1 MPGMPEISAARYRA
15 GQGEPLVL
23 VHGFTATWRC
33 WMPVL
38 AELVPRFD
46 VLAPTLHGHA
56 GGPPPPTG
64 PAHSTEEAADHLE
77 KLLDDQGVGEA
88 HFAGNSM
95 GGALSLE
102 MAKRGRAKSV
112 VAISPG
118 GGWRAD
124 DTAEGERIIKWFER
138 QRKMGERGAKYTPRL
153 MRRPGLRKILLRDVM
168 VHGELVSPS
177 EAVDLAEGSRG
188 CTVVDDVFATIRSG
202 TALLRDLDR
211 ISCPT
216 LVVWGAKDRIL
227 PMDRH
232 AARFREEIPGVQFRV
247 LPGLGHTPMWDDA
260 GQIAGIIADWASTS
274 VPQAPVQRVEEP
286 AQAG

>member
-1 MPGMPEISAARYRA
+1 MAEISAARYRA
-15 GQGEPLVL
+15 GEGETLVL
-23 VHGFTATWRC
+23 VHGFTATWGC
-33 WMPVL
+33 WKPVL
-38 AELVPRFD
+38 ADLVPRFD

-64 PAHSTEEAADHLE
+64 PAHSTEEAANHLE
-77 KLLDDQGVGEA
+77 TLLDEQGVGEA

-118 GGWRAD
+118 GGWRAE
-124 DTAEGERIIKWFER
+124 DTAEGERIIKWFQR
-138 QRKMGERGAKYTPRL
+138 QRKMGEQFAAWTPRL
-153 MRRPGLRKILLRDVM
+153 MKRPGLRKILLRDVM
-168 VHGELVSPS
+168 VHGELVSPR
-177 EAVDLAEGSRG
+177 EAIELAEGSRG
-188 CTVVDDVFATIRSG
+188 CTVVDDVFETIRKG
-202 TALLRDLDR
+202 TALLTDLDR

-216 LVVWGAKDRIL
+216 LVVWGSKDRIL

-260 GQIAGIIADWASTS
+260 GLVAEIIADWASRS
-274 VPQAPVQRVEEP
+274 AGAARVERVEEA
-286 AQAG
+286 AQAS

>member
-1 MPGMPEISAARYRA
+1 MPHMPEISAARYRA
-15 GQGEPLVL
+15 GEGEPLVL

-33 WMPVL
+33 WKPVL
-38 AELVPRFD
+38 ADLVPRFD

-56 GGPPPPTG
+56 GGPPPPAG
-64 PAHSTEEAADHLE
+64 PAHSTEEAANHLE
-77 KLLDDQGVGEA
+77 TLLDEQGVGEA

-118 GGWRAD
+118 GGWRPED
-124 DTAEGERIIKWFER
+124 KAEGERIIKWFER
-138 QRKMGERGAKYTPRL
+138 QRKLGEKSAKYVPRL
-153 MRRPGLRKILLRDVM
+153 MRRPSLRKILLRDVM

-188 CTVVDDVFATIRSG
+188 CTVIDDVFATIRSG

-216 LVVWGAKDRIL
+216 LVVWGSKDRIL

-232 AARFREEIPGVQFRV
+232 TARFRAEIPGVQFRV

-260 GQIAGIIADWASTS
+260 GLIAGIIADWASTS
-274 VPQAPVQRVEEP
+274 AAQVGVERVEET
-286 AQAG
+286 AQAS

>member
-1 MPGMPEISAARYRA
+1 MPEISDARYRA
-15 GQGEPLVL
+15 GEGEPLVL

-33 WMPVL
+33 WKPVL
-38 AELVPRFD
+38 ADLVPRFD

-56 GGPPPPTG
+56 GGPPPPPTG

-124 DTAEGERIIKWFER
+124 DTAEPARIIKWFER

-153 MRRPGLRKILLRDVM
+153 MKRPGLRKILLRDVM
-168 VHGELVSPS
+168 THGELVSPR

-202 TALLRDLDR
+202 SALLRDLDR

-260 GQIAGIIADWASTS
+260 GLISEIIADWATRSAGQ
-274 VPQAPVQRVEEP
+274 VGVERVEEA
-286 AQAG
+286 AQAS